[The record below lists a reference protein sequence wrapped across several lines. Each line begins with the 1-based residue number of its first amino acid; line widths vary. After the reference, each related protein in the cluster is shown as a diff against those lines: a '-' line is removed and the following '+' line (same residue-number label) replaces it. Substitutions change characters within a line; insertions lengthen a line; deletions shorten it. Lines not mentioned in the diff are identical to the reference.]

1 MQTASLDE
9 VKEAVERNDVTI
21 VNVLPEDSHESEH
34 IPNSINIP
42 EERADEGFP
51 QQFDKDDEII
61 VYCGSD
67 TCPRSE
73 RVVED
78 LTEQGWE
85 NVKDYEPGLAG
96 WKNAGL
102 ETASS

>member
-1 MQTASLDE
+1 MRTASLE
-9 VKEAVERNDVTI
+9 ELEEAVERDDVTI
-21 VNVLPEDSHESEH
+21 VNVLPEDSHEREH

-42 EERADEGFP
+42 EERADDEFP
-51 QQFDKDDEII
+51 DRFDEDDDII

-73 RVVED
+73 RTVEN
-78 LTEQGWE
+78 LERQGFE

-96 WKNAGL
+96 WKDAGL
-102 ETASS
+102 ETVSS